1 MFFIIIVIIN
11 YSLNFR
17 NKIIFDLKTKRKV
30 KSSSSLRILFFL
42 TREILLYRQEV
53 KTGWNVGQQVSFFLN
68 EITNDTEQ
76 DVSRGNRP
84 FDKEKKETCAICCE
98 EKTVFLFLKPFLRN
112 LHVHLN
118 NVYVIC
124 YKSDQFLFKRLTRHV
139 ISMIP
144 IYLNLISTFSNF
156 FSWKEECGI
165 LNDKDIYTRFR

>member
-84 FDKEKKETCAICCE
+84 FDKGKKETCAICCE

-118 NVYVIC
+118 
-124 YKSDQFLFKRLTRHV
+124 
-139 ISMIP
+139 M
-144 IYLNLISTFSNF
+144 ST
-156 FSWKEECGI
+156 
-165 LNDKDIYTRFR
+165 

>member
-1 MFFIIIVIIN
+1 M
-11 YSLNFR
+11 LW
-17 NKIIFDLKTKRKV
+17 RK
-30 KSSSSLRILFFL
+30 
-42 TREILLYRQEV
+42 
-53 KTGWNVGQQVSFFLN
+53 NSF
-68 EITNDTEQ
+68 
-76 DVSRGNRP
+76 
-84 FDKEKKETCAICCE
+84 
-98 EKTVFLFLKPFLRN
+98 PFLET
-112 LHVHLN
+112 LPKKTDVHLN